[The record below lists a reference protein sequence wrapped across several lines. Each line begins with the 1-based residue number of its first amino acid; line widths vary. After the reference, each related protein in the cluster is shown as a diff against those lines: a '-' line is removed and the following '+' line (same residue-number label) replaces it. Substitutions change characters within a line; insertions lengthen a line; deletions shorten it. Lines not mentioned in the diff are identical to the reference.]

1 MIEKTKPKIL
11 GIAAWSGTGKTTLL
25 KQALPLLRARGLRV
39 AVIKHAHHSFDID
52 KPGKDSYE
60 LRKAGAERVLLA
72 SKHRRALVTEH
83 VHGREPA
90 LAELLSEVG
99 GGDVDLILV
108 EGFKRAPIPKI
119 ELYRAATG
127 KKLLSE
133 NDPDII
139 AIAAAGPPP
148 STDLPLLDLNNP
160 QQVAEFIFAWLG
172 GRGEGEGGG

>member
-1 MIEKTKPKIL
+1 MAERTKAKIL

-25 KQALPLLRARGLRV
+25 TQVLPLLRARGLRV

-60 LRKAGAERVLLA
+60 LRKAGAERVLLT
-72 SKHRRALVTEH
+72 SKHRRALVAEH
-83 VHGREPA
+83 LHGCEPT
-90 LAELLSEVG
+90 LAELLAEAG
-99 GGDVDLILV
+99 AGDVDLILV

-133 NDPDII
+133 SDRDII

-160 QQVAEFIFAWLG
+160 QQVAEFIFARVG
-172 GRGEGEGGG
+172 GSGK

>member
-1 MIEKTKPKIL
+1 MAEKTKPKIL
-11 GIAAWSGTGKTTLL
+11 GVAAWSGTGKTTLL
-25 KQALPLLRARGLRV
+25 KQVLPLLRAGGLRV

-60 LRKAGAERVLLA
+60 LRKAGAERVLLT
-72 SKHRRALVTEH
+72 SQYRRALVTEH
-83 VHGREPA
+83 MHGCEPPFSEL
-90 LAELLSEVG
+90 LAEVG
-99 GGDVDLILV
+99 ADDVDLILV

-133 NDPDII
+133 NDPGII

-148 STDLPLLDLNNP
+148 LTDLPLLDLNDP
-160 QQVAEFIFAWLG
+160 QQVAEFIFAWVG
-172 GRGEGEGGG
+172 GRGK